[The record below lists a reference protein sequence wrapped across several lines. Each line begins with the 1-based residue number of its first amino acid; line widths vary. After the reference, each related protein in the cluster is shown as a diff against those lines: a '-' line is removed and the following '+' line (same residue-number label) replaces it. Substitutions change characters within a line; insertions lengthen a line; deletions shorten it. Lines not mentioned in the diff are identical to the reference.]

1 MLKKSKK
8 GLQKALKSNLNLI
21 KASLK
26 GEKVRYRDRSYV
38 LNEIEQLAL
47 FNFMLIFAII
57 IASFLMLFEINFFM
71 NQIGNH
77 RLISNHI

>member
-8 GLQKALKSNLNLI
+8 GVQKALKSNLNLI

-47 FNFMLIFAII
+47 LNINCELQFHANQVITQLICY
-57 IASFLMLFEINFFM
+57 FFKEV
-71 NQIGNH
+71 IKY
-77 RLISNHI
+77 